1 MNIKGKKIIA
11 GMITGLLL
19 FGITGCGDTT
29 EDLIME
35 EVDNEYEND
44 VEDAADEYE
53 DDEKQE
59 MDNEYENNKDK
70 EAIEFDEDGTA
81 TYNCYDGSMII
92 FYESGE
98 FKWYSSQADLEDNYY
113 IGTYEIHMGESALDY
128 VINDLKE
135 FGVTEDE
142 MDDPLERYGIENYC
156 CLVLNNEMVVMD
168 GEEKTMGTNSYYMGF
183 RADGVYDMVNMKTA
197 NYMTLSRMEK

>member
-1 MNIKGKKIIA
+1 
-11 GMITGLLL
+11 
-19 FGITGCGDTT
+19 
-29 EDLIME
+29 
-35 EVDNEYEND
+35 
-44 VEDAADEYE
+44 
-53 DDEKQE
+53 
-59 MDNEYENNKDK
+59 
-70 EAIEFDEDGTA
+70 
-81 TYNCYDGSMII
+81 MII

-183 RADGVYDMVNMKTA
+183 CADGVYDMVNMKTA